1 MNNNECK
8 RNALRTLII
17 RFTQY
22 IRIFELISVFLSL
35 LGGQEEYILSY
46 ETVTQQEG
54 ECLLLLWIYFIVVNI
69 TSFNC
74 VGV

>member
-1 MNNNECK
+1 MQKKCIKNTHHQIYTVHKDFCE
-8 RNALRTLII
+8 
-17 RFTQY
+17 F
-22 IRIFELISVFLSL
+22 ISVFLSL